1 MYINQN
7 KNQNHA
13 YFMRLAL
20 QQARKTLGNTKDN
33 PAVGCVIVKN
43 NQIIAEGSNEVTKTN
58 DPTAHAEIVTIR
70 NACNKLKNFNL
81 EGTELFT
88 SCEPCPMC
96 LSAIYWSHI
105 NKIYYANSRLDAAKI
120 GFDDNFIYDE
130 LLIDL
135 AKRKIPS
142 QQINQNEAIKA
153 FEEWGSKTDKIKY

>member
-1 MYINQN
+1 MNN
-7 KNQNHA
+7 KSNN
-13 YFMRLAL
+13 FMLRAIELSMISVKAN
-20 QQARKTLGNTKDN
+20 GG
-33 PAVGCVIVKN
+33 PFGCVIVKN

-70 NACNKLKNFNL
+70 KASNELKNFHL
-81 EGTELFT
+81 KGTEMYT

-105 NKIYYANSRLDAAKI
+105 DKIYFGNTRIEAAKI

-130 LLIDL
+130 LLMDL

-142 QQINQNEAIKA
+142 QQLNQNEAIKA
-153 FEEWGSKTDKIKY
+153 FQEWELKTDKIEY

>member
-1 MYINQN
+1 MNN
-7 KNQNHA
+7 KLNN
-13 YFMRLAL
+13 FMLRAIELSMISV
-20 QQARKTLGNTKDN
+20 KTNGG
-33 PAVGCVIVKN
+33 PFGCVIVKN

-70 NACNKLKNFNL
+70 KACNELKNFHL
-81 EGTELFT
+81 KGTEMYT

-105 NKIYYANSRLDAAKI
+105 DKIYFGNTRIEAAKI

-130 LLIDL
+130 LLMDL

-142 QQINQNEAIKA
+142 QQLNQNEAIKA
-153 FEEWGSKTDKIKY
+153 FQEWELKTDKIEY

>member
-1 MYINQN
+1 MLRAIELS
-7 KNQNHA
+7 
-13 YFMRLAL
+13 MISV
-20 QQARKTLGNTKDN
+20 KTNGG
-33 PAVGCVIVKN
+33 PFGCVIVKN

-70 NACNKLKNFNL
+70 KACNELKNFHL
-81 EGTELFT
+81 KGTEMYT

-105 NKIYYANSRLDAAKI
+105 DKIYFGNTRIEAAKI

-130 LLIDL
+130 LLMDL

-142 QQINQNEAIKA
+142 QQLNQNEAIKA
-153 FEEWGSKTDKIKY
+153 FQEWELKTDKIEY